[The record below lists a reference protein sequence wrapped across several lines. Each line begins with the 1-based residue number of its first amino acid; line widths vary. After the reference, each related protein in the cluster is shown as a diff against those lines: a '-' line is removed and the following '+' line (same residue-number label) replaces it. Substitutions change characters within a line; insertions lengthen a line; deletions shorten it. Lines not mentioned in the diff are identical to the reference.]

1 MPVSNAT
8 PCAPTI
14 RAFNTGRTY
23 TAKGQRIA
31 YAEVSRDDDP
41 HIPIA
46 RVVFYDVDRHIDGL
60 VHIPVF
66 PGEAINDR
74 ALLHAYDHGGYVYSD
89 DRALLAQL
97 KAAAEAL

>member
-1 MPVSNAT
+1 MTVTTCAT
-8 PCAPTI
+8 PTPSI

-31 YAEVSRDDDP
+31 YAEISRDDDP
-41 HIPIA
+41 HLPLA
-46 RVVFYDVDRHIDGL
+46 TVVFVDVDRHIDGL
-60 VHIPVF
+60 INVPAYPNEPVS
-66 PGEAINDR
+66 NR
-74 ALLHAYDHGGYVYSD
+74 ALLHAYDHGGYVYSA